1 MTGSR
6 DAVRWSGVD
15 SAHSPR
21 RTPVSTP
28 HPLDRQTLDQLRLL
42 ERENPGLMKE
52 VIRLFV
58 ADAPKQMRLI
68 DSAYRQRD
76 PEGLRQSAHF
86 LRSGALALGLGWL
99 ADCTNSLEHLAL
111 EAYGSDDS
119 DRCVKNLRAELHQVL
134 LVLLR
139 DLKTL

>member
-1 MTGSR
+1 LSI
-6 DAVRWSGVD
+6 
-15 SAHSPR
+15 
-21 RTPVSTP
+21 P
-28 HPLDRQTLDQLRLL
+28 HPQDRQTLDQLRQL
-42 ERENPGLMKE
+42 ETENPGLMKE

-76 PEGLRQSAHF
+76 PEAVRQSSHF

-99 ADCTNSLEHLAL
+99 AERALAFEHLPFEDYGNP
-111 EAYGSDDS
+111 EADEQV
-119 DRCVKNLRAELHQVL
+119 RQLRAELHQVL